1 MCLSADKQRCGDYDT
16 RRNTRNDVPCSN
28 ISEKKIIAFRVRS
41 LKITFHGNWRTWNY
55 NTSFYEM

>member
-28 ISEKKIIAFRVRS
+28 ISEKKNHSFQGKIIKDNISR
-41 LKITFHGNWRTWNY
+41 
-55 NTSFYEM
+55 